1 MKKCRFITAIIAALL
16 LSSMVFAAGA
26 QDYYNYGNTT
36 FQKGDYKKAMTYY
49 SYAAKLD
56 PKNPDYYRAIAA
68 CYGKLGNKA
77 MAAKYNNYAD
87 SLGTGKNSPG
97 RPAAEKI
104 KITVFAGFTTVAMSK
119 VNNDIDTLYSNA
131 IAGGGTGQKED
142 LGSGFIIGAQGGYN
156 VFPGLYAGP
165 RMELIDVPTAKT
177 TYSGSV
183 FGMTY
188 SGEADYSGSMF
199 PVLVGA
205 SYYYPNSGPEN
216 NAFRRPLSGLWSG
229 RCHFESDKY
238 GIRHDAFSKSVI
250 QRRRLC
256 RRHRGKR
263 RLQINGFHNRRA
275 YNWIQAG
282 KCFADDGK

>member
-1 MKKCRFITAIIAALL
+1 
-16 LSSMVFAAGA
+16 
-26 QDYYNYGNTT
+26 
-36 FQKGDYKKAMTYY
+36 
-49 SYAAKLD
+49 LD

-205 SYYYPNSGPEN
+205 SYYYPIQGQKIT
-216 NAFRRPLSGLWSG
+216 LSGDLYLG
-229 RCHFESDKY
+229 Y
-238 GIRHDAFSKSVI
+238 GAAGVT
-250 QRRRLC
+250 LN
-256 RRHRGKR
+256 
-263 RLQINGFHNRRA
+263 QINTEFGTTLSVNPSYSGGAFVADIAVNGG
-275 YNWIQAG
+275 YKLTDSITAG
-282 KCFADDGK
+282 LTIGYRLANVSQMTANEDYSESGTVVIKKGDVLKDSNNDTMPVDFSGMIISVNGTYSF